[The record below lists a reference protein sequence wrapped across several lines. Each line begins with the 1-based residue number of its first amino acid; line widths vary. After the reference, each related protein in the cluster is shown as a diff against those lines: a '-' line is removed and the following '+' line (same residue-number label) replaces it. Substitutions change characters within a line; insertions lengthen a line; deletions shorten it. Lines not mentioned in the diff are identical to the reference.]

1 MEDIFKAMVKD
12 EVTEKK
18 IIKKKIYQSKKLQE
32 MSVLK
37 RKWRMQEIWS
47 LRGTRRSIQLIGEN
61 FELEVSDLQH

>member
-1 MEDIFKAMVKD
+1 MEDIFEAMVKD
-12 EVTEKK
+12 EVTEEK
-18 IIKKKIYQSKKLQE
+18 IIEKKIYQSKKLQE

-47 LRGTRRSIQLIGEN
+47 LRSTRRSIKLIGEN

>member
-1 MEDIFKAMVKD
+1 MEDIFEAMIKD
-12 EVTEKK
+12 EVTEEK
-18 IIKKKIYQSKKLQE
+18 IIEKKIYQSKKLQE

-47 LRGTRRSIQLIGEN
+47 WRGTRRSIKLIGEN